1 MRATTNEKVEIYEM
15 SLIES
20 HAGGSLAW
28 RKATAS
34 AGNGACVEVA
44 PIDDGGV
51 AVSDSKDPAGPI
63 LRYTAN
69 EWKAFL
75 LGAKQGEFDL

>member
-1 MRATTNEKVEIYEM
+1 M

-20 HAGGSLAW
+20 HADSGLAW

-51 AVSDSKDPAGPI
+51 AVRDSKDPGGPI
-63 LRYTAN
+63 LRYTAR
-69 EWKAFL
+69 EWEAFL
-75 LGAKQGEFDL
+75 IGAKQGEFDL